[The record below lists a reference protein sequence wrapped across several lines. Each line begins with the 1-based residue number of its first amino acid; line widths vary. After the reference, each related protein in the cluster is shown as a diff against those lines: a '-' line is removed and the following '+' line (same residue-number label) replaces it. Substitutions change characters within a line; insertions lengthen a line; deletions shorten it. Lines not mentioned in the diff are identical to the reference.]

1 MKLTPDEISAI
12 LDDPSSAGAKN
23 LSPANAE
30 DVATAVL
37 TAYKRGFRIVFLV
50 SSALAALAFVFA
62 VLLMPQIEIKH
73 EKKGD
78 SNESSSNNQAIGVEK
93 GEGKA
98 SP

>member
-12 LDDPSSAGAKN
+12 LDDPSSASAKN
-23 LSPANAE
+23 SSSAYAE
-30 DVATAVL
+30 DVAPAVL
-37 TAYKRGFRIVFLV
+37 AAYKRGFQIVFLV

-62 VLLMPQIEIKH
+62 VFLMPQIEIKH

-98 SP
+98 NP

>member
-1 MKLTPDEISAI
+1 
-12 LDDPSSAGAKN
+12 
-23 LSPANAE
+23 
-30 DVATAVL
+30 
-37 TAYKRGFRIVFLV
+37 VF
-50 SSALAALAFVFA
+50 
-62 VLLMPQIEIKH
+62 LMPQIEIKH